1 MAFMEVLVKEGITVR
16 MFVVGWWG
24 GGWGC
29 DVGWWGVGGGGVM
42 LGGGV
47 VVVGVDVAKKDK

>member
-16 MFVVGWWG
+16 MFVVGW
-24 GGWGC
+24 WGC

>member
-24 GGWGC
+24 GGGC
-29 DVGWWGVGGGGVM
+29 DVGWWGVGV
-42 LGGGV
+42 
-47 VVVGVDVAKKDK
+47 